1 MFHPYVQLYR
11 GCVPQAVFDSWRHY
25 QWIGSPLEIP
35 SWARMQAFTTP
46 GYSLHDLK
54 TLKAEL
60 DDITAAG
67 KSLDE
72 IAAFFD
78 AKREANTAHMAPL
91 IAVENWVK
99 ETEKSRLEENKAV
112 KAQRAEFYAERAA
125 RMQPPVGR
133 GELETLICFKKAVA
147 ILRPA
152 NERSW
157 LLLLPK
163 IEEER
168 KLKIQEVLEVLEGG
182 MAGDM
187 GPKLNFGR
195 NGTGGIDVGKSD
207 EGRFFGGRIEGG
219 GIVGGGRIQSGRP
232 DNGRMVD
239 EVMNGA
245 GGFF

>member
-1 MFHPYVQLYR
+1 MFLPYLQLYR

-25 QWIGSPLEIP
+25 QWIGSPLDIP

-60 DDITAAG
+60 DNFAAAG
-67 KSLDE
+67 KAFDE

-91 IAVENWVK
+91 KAVENWVK

-125 RMQPPVGR
+125 RMHPPVGR
-133 GELETLICFKKAVA
+133 GELETLTCFKKAVA

-168 KLKIQEVLEVLEGG
+168 KAMMLKIQEVLEGG

-195 NGTGGIDVGKSD
+195 NGPGGIDVGRSD
-207 EGRFFGGRIEGG
+207 GERVFGGRIDGG
-219 GIVGGGRIQSGRP
+219 RVVGGRGMQSGRP
-232 DNGRMVD
+232 GNGRMVD

-245 GGFF
+245 GH

>member
-1 MFHPYVQLYR
+1 
-11 GCVPQAVFDSWRHY
+11 
-25 QWIGSPLEIP
+25 
-35 SWARMQAFTTP
+35 MQAFTTP

-60 DDITAAG
+60 DDFTAAG
-67 KSLDE
+67 KTFDE

-78 AKREANTAHMAPL
+78 AKCEANTAHMAPL
-91 IAVENWVK
+91 KAVENWVK
-99 ETEKSRLEENKAV
+99 ETEKLRLEDNKAV

-163 IEEER
+163 IEDER
-168 KLKIQEVLEVLEGG
+168 KAMMLKIQEVLEGG

-195 NGTGGIDVGKSD
+195 NGTGGIDVGRSD
-207 EGRFFGGRIEGG
+207 GGRIFGGRIEGG
-219 GIVGGGRIQSGRP
+219 RNFGGGRIQSGMP
-232 DNGRMVD
+232 GNGRTVD

-245 GGFF
+245 GT